1 MLDVRYGFSENED
14 YIILKNEK
22 KLNDGVLSKMD
33 TFNLNN
39 IKVVIM
45 NRSMYFGI
53 ATSIAILI
61 WFLSRV
67 SAQLYVGYLKSDDI
81 VFVLIA
87 SVIIT
92 LIGGIIAKFLFQF
105 VFNKTQFL
113 LNYYL
118 KINLEDKDSY
128 SPTTIFKV
136 VFTLLLI
143 GIGSFGYYY
152 SYTKFKQ
159 LAEEKIKIQIQKE
172 IEQSAILEAE
182 RLEKERIASLTPE
195 QRANEALKV
204 ITDKNSKI
212 INDAE
217 KIFKR
222 KAEVDEYGKAIL
234 AGKDKTL
241 NVTPIKTEEWNNL
254 KTDLLSIKKDE
265 PLYSQAVASL
275 KKMEAIDKKDEK
287 IAKET
292 EEKLDISSRKSFAKL
307 IEQSLVENR
316 INADVS
322 VSGNKNTILKIKW
335 ALANKV
341 FANDISNSGIIQKA
355 EKAGFK
361 KVIFTDDYNYSCYW
375 DLNK

>member
-1 MLDVRYGFSENED
+1 
-14 YIILKNEK
+14 
-22 KLNDGVLSKMD
+22 
-33 TFNLNN
+33 
-39 IKVVIM
+39 M

-61 WFLSRV
+61 WFLSGV

-81 VFVLIA
+81 VFILIVF
-87 SVIIT
+87 VIIT
-92 LIGGIIAKFLFQF
+92 LVGGVIAKFLFQF
-105 VFNKTQFL
+105 VFNKIQFL
-113 LNYYL
+113 LNHYL

-128 SPTTIFKV
+128 IPTTIFKV
-136 VFTLLLI
+136 IFTLLFI

-152 SYTKFKQ
+152 GYTKFKQ
-159 LAEEKIKIQIQKE
+159 LAEEKTKIQIQKE
-172 IEQSAILEAE
+172 IEQRAILEAE

-195 QRANEALKV
+195 QKANEALKI
-204 ITDKNSKI
+204 ITDKNTKM

-222 KAEVDEYGKAIL
+222 RAEVEEYMHTPTGKE
-234 AGKDKTL
+234 KTL
-241 NVTPIKTEEWNNL
+241 NIEPIKTEEWNNL

-341 FANDISNSGIIQKA
+341 FANDISNSGIIEKA